1 MAMTYISICFI
12 GDIMLGRDYITNN
25 DGTKINT
32 FDSKFKD
39 NTLESVYG
47 TTLPYLVNCDLV
59 VGNLETTITNS
70 DEKYEKAFNYKI
82 RPKNMHL
89 LKINKNMFLSIAN
102 NHILDYKDQGMYD
115 TIINLKRLGIKFSGA
130 GSNLD
135 QSRAYVSFNIKGKR
149 IGIVS
154 CSDHYS
160 YWKSEPNKP
169 GIYYVDYDNYEDLK
183 HYISDIQEQFDI
195 LILSIHWGANYKRGL
210 LDKYQ
215 LFAKDMLESGVD
227 IIHGHS
233 SHHVKCIRHDGKKI
247 IMYGMGDFIDDYAI
261 SDEYRNDLGMV
272 VSVIISLDQ
281 NNNKI
286 LIIPT
291 KIIDLQVNVLTDL
304 TEINYVYNTVKDDC
318 TLPHIPL

>member
-1 MAMTYISICFI
+1 MALSICFI
-12 GDIMLGRDYITNN
+12 GDIMLGRDYINNN
-25 DGTKINT
+25 DINT

-39 NTLESVYG
+39 NTLESIYG
-47 TTLPYLVNCDLV
+47 TTLSYLANCDLV
-59 VGNLETTITNS
+59 VGNLETTITNT
-70 DEKYEKAFNYKI
+70 DEKYEKAFNYRIK
-82 RPKNMHL
+82 PKNMHL

-102 NHILDYKDQGMYD
+102 NHILDYKEQGMYD
-115 TIINLKRLGIKFSGA
+115 TITNLKRLGIKFSGA

-135 QSRAYVSFNIKGKR
+135 QARAYASFNIKGKR

-160 YWKSEPNKP
+160 YWKSTPNKA
-169 GIYYVDYDNYEDLK
+169 GIHYVDYNNYKNLK
-183 HYISDIQEQFDI
+183 HYISTIKKDFDI

-247 IMYGMGDFIDDYAI
+247 IMYSVGDFIDDYAI
-261 SDEYRNDLGMV
+261 NTEYRNDLGMIV
-272 VSVIISLDQ
+272 RVIISLD
-281 NNNKI
+281 NENKTS
-286 LIIPT
+286 IIPT
-291 KIIDLQVNVLTDL
+291 KITDRQVNILTDL
-304 TEINYVYNTVKDDC
+304 TEINYVYNTVKYDC
-318 TLPHIPL
+318 TLPLYN